1 MIFLAIPPSFHM
13 EQFLF
18 RTLSASHKI
27 GTNEND
33 PYEVHCHSFF
43 ELYYFLTGHVSYMVE
58 GVTYELAPHTLL
70 LMAPTVLHGIRLL
83 ARGPYE
89 RYVIQFAG
97 EGLPAAYRDFL
108 LQPFWYRENG
118 GQVVYTPVCETSLV
132 PYFDSLIACA
142 GLSPEEQETES
153 SIVLPDLLLQVRR
166 LYRARGIRPTPALPK
181 AVSDALSFINRHLAD
196 PFALPDVASAC
207 FVSEHQLGKR
217 FREVM
222 GEPVMQYVSRKRVIT
237 DQQYIRSGT
246 PAQEAARLCGFRDY
260 SVFFRT
266 YKKFLGHPPVQDQRL
281 G

>member
-1 MIFLAIPPSFHM
+1 MIFLGTTLSSHM

-18 RTLSASHKI
+18 RTLSASHKF
-27 GTNEND
+27 GTYEHD

-43 ELYYFLTGHVSYMVE
+43 ELYYFLSGEVRYMVE

-70 LMAPTVLHGIRLL
+70 LMAPAVLHGIRLL
-83 ARGPYE
+83 AEGPYE

-97 EGLPAAYRDFL
+97 EELPPAYRDFL
-108 LQPFWYRENG
+108 LQPFLYRENG
-118 GQVVYTPVCETSLV
+118 GQVVYTPVSETALV

-142 GLSPEEQETES
+142 SLPPKEQETES
-153 SIVLPDLLLQVRR
+153 AIVLPDLLLQVRR

-181 AVSDALSFINRHLAD
+181 AVSDALAFINRHLSD
-196 PFALPDVASAC
+196 PFALPDVAAAC

-222 GEPVMQYVSRKRVIT
+222 GEPVMQYISRKRAIT
-237 DQQYIRSGT
+237 AQHYIRSGT

-266 YKKFLGHPPVQDQRL
+266 YKKILGHPPVQDQRL
-281 G
+281 R

>member
-237 DQQYIRSGT
+237 AQQYIRSGT

-266 YKKFLGHPPVQDQRL
+266 DNKFLGHPPVQDQRL